1 MMIKFDTNPTALAYP
16 IASHEGLETIHRLI
30 VLVPTDW
37 NSHAVTRR
45 LWKLARTLGAHI
57 QFLGLCKE
65 AEQEPGLRRG
75 LVTMAS
81 LLQNEGVCVDVKVEL
96 GTDWVEAVKRNYQP
110 DDMIVCFAEQRAGLL
125 QRPLSQIL
133 RSNIKGMVY
142 ILSGSYPQ
150 TDTRPPW
157 LSQIMAWIGPLAI
170 IVLAFLFQVRITSLP
185 QDWAQ
190 TSLLILSVMGE
201 VWLISLWNSL
211 FG

>member
-1 MMIKFDTNPTALAYP
+1 MMIKLDTNPTSLTYP
-16 IASHEGLETIHRLI
+16 IDSHKDLETIHRLI

-37 NSHAVTRR
+37 DSRAVTRR
-45 LWKLARTLGAHI
+45 LWKLGRTLGAHI

-81 LLQNEGVCVDVKVEL
+81 LLQDDGVCVDVKVEF

-110 DDMIVCFAEQRAGLL
+110 GDMIVCFAEQRAGLL

-133 RSNIKGMVY
+133 RSNLKATVY

-150 TDTRPPW
+150 PPTRPPW

-170 IVLAFLFQVRITSLP
+170 IVLAFLLQVRITSLP

-201 VWLISLWNSL
+201 VWLIWFWNSL

>member
-1 MMIKFDTNPTALAYP
+1 MMIKLDTNPTFLTYP
-16 IASHEGLETIHRLI
+16 IDSHEGLETIHRLI

-37 NSHAVTRR
+37 DSRAVTRR
-45 LWKLARTLGAHI
+45 LWKLARTLSAHI
-57 QFLGLCKE
+57 QFLGLCKD

-81 LLQNEGVCVDVKVEL
+81 LLQSDGVCVDVKVEL

-110 DDMIVCFAEQRAGLL
+110 GDMIVCFAEQRVGLL

-133 RSNIKGMVY
+133 RSNLKGMIY
-142 ILSGSYPQ
+142 ILSDSYPL
-150 TDTRPPW
+150 TDTRPTW
-157 LSQIMAWIGPLAI
+157 LSQIMAWMGPLAI
-170 IVLAFLFQVRITSLP
+170 IVLAFLLQVRITSLP

-190 TSLLILSVMGE
+190 TSLLILSVIGE
-201 VWLISLWNSL
+201 VSLISLWNSL